1 MRAEYIRY
9 FAYGFG
15 ATYILVG
22 LLGLLLTGFGDLIS
36 PAAILIAFRVNPL
49 HNLIHILVGA
59 LWVISGARISTARM
73 ASQAIGAV
81 YLLLGVVGFFIIGTA
96 LDLLALN
103 IADNFLH
110 LVTAIAALYVGF
122 FSPAVARNN

>member
-36 PAAILIAFRVNPL
+36 PVATLIAFRVNPL